1 MKHKTE
7 HEGFVR
13 DSTNQ
18 ALLNTN
24 ADAYTRYKERR
35 QLQHDNAQL
44 KEEID
49 SLKGDVST
57 IKQMLEL
64 LLLRDNNGPSNS

>member
-1 MKHKTE
+1 MRHKTE

-13 DSTNQ
+13 DSNNQ

-24 ADAYTRYKERR
+24 ADAYSRYKERR

-49 SLKGDVST
+49 SLKGDVSS
-57 IKQMLEL
+57 IKRMLEL